1 LAASRPKKRF
11 CDRQCYTNYLTK
23 HPTYGLGG
31 KKIDFY
37 SNKMNKNMKLMG
49 CIEIAMAEI
58 LEESKIVEKWEA
70 SPFFIEYFY
79 DGKKRKYYP
88 DFLINDKIVLEVKS
102 RYVFGLDS
110 GKTATKLA
118 SAYKW
123 CVEHEFLFEYWEFN
137 KSNKEKIKNDIRVR
151 EFLLG
156 RN

>member
-1 LAASRPKKRF
+1 MSCIL
-11 CDRQCYTNYLTK
+11 DLTK